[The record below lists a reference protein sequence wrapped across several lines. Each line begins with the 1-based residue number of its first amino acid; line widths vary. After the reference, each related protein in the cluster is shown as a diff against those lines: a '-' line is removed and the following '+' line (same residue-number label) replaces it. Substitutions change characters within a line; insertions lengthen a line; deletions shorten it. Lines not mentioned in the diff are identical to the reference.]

1 MGFRSCVPD
10 LFVVGKFGKVLA
22 GENENPRV
30 VPPFQ
35 RGGDLL
41 LLTFSTTH
49 AASVLG
55 RAVIVPGGA
64 DGARP
69 AG

>member
-1 MGFRSCVPD
+1 MGFLGCVSHR
-10 LFVVGKFGKVLA
+10 FVVGKFREVLA

-41 LLTFSTTH
+41 LLTFSATH

-55 RAVIVPGGA
+55 RAVIFPTGA

-69 AG
+69 AR